1 MTWFYNGEPFT
12 SDMICE
18 YVGFVYEI
26 TDLSN
31 DKKYIGKKGLV
42 SKRKLPP
49 LKGQKRRRTKIVET
63 DWQSYYG
70 SSEQVKALVEERG
83 ADSFSR
89 KILKLCRSKG
99 QMSYYEAKLQFE
111 TDCLLKPEEYYNEF
125 IGCKVNRRHLL
136 TNMKNGDT
144 IDLIGEK

>member
-1 MTWFYNGEPFT
+1 MTWYYKDKPFT

-49 LKGQKRRRTKIVET
+49 LKGQKRRRVKIIET
-63 DWQSYYG
+63 DWQDYTG
-70 SSEQVKALVEERG
+70 SNDVLNQLVEEYGIEKFYRE
-83 ADSFSR
+83 
-89 KILKLCRSKG
+89 ILHLCKSKSE
-99 QMSYYEAKLQFE
+99 MSYYEAKLQFE
-111 TDCLLKPEEYYNEF
+111 TDCLLKPEQYYNEF
-125 IGCKVNRRHLL
+125 IGCKINRRHLI
-136 TNMKNGDT
+136 KV
-144 IDLIGEK
+144 

>member
-1 MTWFYNGEPFT
+1 MTWYYKDKPFT

-49 LKGQKRRRTKIVET
+49 LKGQKRRRVKIIET
-63 DWQSYYG
+63 DWQDYTG
-70 SSEQVKALVEERG
+70 SNDVLNQLVEEYGIEKFYRE
-83 ADSFSR
+83 
-89 KILKLCRSKG
+89 ILHLCKSKSE
-99 QMSYYEAKLQFE
+99 MSYYEAKLQFE

-125 IGCKVNRRHLL
+125 IGCKINRRHLI
-136 TNMKNGDT
+136 KV
-144 IDLIGEK
+144 